1 MHNIILC
8 MSTKIKIPEKIKKD
22 LFAEI
27 FEATINTCCKTQN
40 FSIILPCS
48 VHEQK
53 EAMTSFT

>member
-1 MHNIILC
+1 

-53 EAMTSFT
+53 EAMASFT